1 MITRASAKEFEAL
14 LSQLDPLREEMRR
27 RQPPMTEA
35 MISARIVGIARMVF
49 AIVGLCPVCDEPVR
63 RCDSRRVIVH
73 DGEQRL
79 AHIPCLEE
87 WE

>member
-1 MITRASAKEFEAL
+1 MKTRASAEEFEAL
-14 LSQLDPLREEMRR
+14 LSQLDPLRDEMRR
-27 RQPPMTEA
+27 RRPPMSEEEIT
-35 MISARIVGIARMVF
+35 ARIVGIARMNF

-63 RCDSRRVIVH
+63 RCDSRRLIKH

-79 AHIPCLEE
+79 AHIPCLRE